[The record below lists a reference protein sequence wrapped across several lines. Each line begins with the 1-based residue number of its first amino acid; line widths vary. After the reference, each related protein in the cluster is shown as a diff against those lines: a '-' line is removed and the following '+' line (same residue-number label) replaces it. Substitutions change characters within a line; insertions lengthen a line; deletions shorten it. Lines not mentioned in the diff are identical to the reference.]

1 LIEVSSGAVNRQSDP
16 RRRLFLC
23 GSLRIGD
30 AGLSKFDFSDAGCSL
45 CGPSACG
52 DAESAG

>member
-16 RRRLFLC
+16 RRRLFLR
-23 GSLRIGD
+23 GSLHIGD